1 MARLAGR
8 FVLPAGRGAS
18 PRSRGVDRAAMITS
32 IDAPPRAEA
41 RRDKPDGV
49 QSRAPERSRRVERD
63 VEPQTNLLEQLHSTP
78 QSGMSL
84 GLPLQQR

>member
-41 RRDKPDGV
+41 RRDKLDGV
-49 QSRAPERSRRVERD
+49 QSRAPERSRRVEQAMLSFN
-63 VEPQTNLLEQLHSTP
+63 VNGP
-78 QSGMSL
+78 
-84 GLPLQQR
+84 

>member
-18 PRSRGVDRAAMITS
+18 PRSRSVDRAAMITS

-49 QSRAPERSRRVERD
+49 QSWALARSRRVGSRAMLSFN
-63 VEPQTNLLEQLHSTP
+63 VKEQSRLR
-78 QSGMSL
+78 MSM
-84 GLPLQQR
+84 GLPLL

>member
-1 MARLAGR
+1 VARLAGR
-8 FVLPAGRGAS
+8 FARPTCRGAS

-49 QSRAPERSRRVERD
+49 QSWALARSRRVGSRAMLSFN
-63 VEPQTNLLEQLHSTP
+63 VKEQSRP
-78 QSGMSL
+78 VNMM
-84 GLPLQQR
+84 GLPLL